1 MTEICCSKIMAMIFF
16 FVDQN
21 QKNTK
26 LSEIIDFEKSGFW
39 KLEIGDTKVEFKVN
53 ELSSSL
59 SVGDLAKRSNN
70 KTINQTDIENLTTG
84 IPPTNIDFYQN
95 KITDLLN

>member
-26 LSEIIDFEKSGFW
+26 LSEIIDFEK
-39 KLEIGDTKVEFKVN
+39 LERVN
-53 ELSSSL
+53 KPIEGANAFQMNVILM
-59 SVGDLAKRSNN
+59 R
-70 KTINQTDIENLTTG
+70 TI
-84 IPPTNIDFYQN
+84 
-95 KITDLLN
+95 